1 MEDKDKGNIKPPIET
16 PDRDIRGQAFKGR
29 PKRGVGL
36 RAFGSILFFLGILN
50 IMFSLKAGVEIQGF
64 YIFLIAGGAIFFTIG
79 LWRNKTS

>member
-64 YIFLIAGGAIFFTIG
+64 YIFLIAAGAIFFTIG
-79 LWRNKTS
+79 LWRNRAS